1 MYGSGERI
9 YMKPILLTVHILVT
23 ITLITLI
30 LLQNS
35 KGGLGG
41 GLGAGQLYRSRRGAE
56 KIIFTG
62 TVVTAILFFI
72 TSMLNLIVH

>member
-1 MYGSGERI
+1 
-9 YMKPILLTVHILVT
+9 MKTLLLTVHILVT
-23 ITLITLI
+23 ISLITLI

-56 KIIFTG
+56 KIVFTG
-62 TVVTAILFFI
+62 TIIAAILFFV
-72 TSMLNLIVH
+72 TSMLSLIIR

>member
-1 MYGSGERI
+1 
-9 YMKPILLTVHILVT
+9 MKILLLTVHILVT
-23 ITLITLI
+23 ITLISLI

-56 KIIFTG
+56 KIVFGG
-62 TVVTAILFFI
+62 TIVAAVLFFI
-72 TSMLNLIVH
+72 TSILNLVIR

>member
-1 MYGSGERI
+1 
-9 YMKPILLTVHILVT
+9 MKTILLAFHIIITVS
-23 ITLITLI
+23 LITLI

-56 KIIFTG
+56 KIVFTA
-62 TVVTAILFFI
+62 TIVAAVLFFI
-72 TSMLNLIVH
+72 TSMLSLILR

>member
-1 MYGSGERI
+1 
-9 YMKPILLTVHILVT
+9 MKPLLLTVHILVT

-56 KIIFTG
+56 KIVFTG
-62 TVVTAILFFI
+62 TIVTAILFFI
-72 TSMLNLIVH
+72 TSMLNLVVH

>member
-1 MYGSGERI
+1 
-9 YMKPILLTVHILVT
+9 MKPILLVVHIFVT
-23 ITLITLI
+23 IALITLI

-56 KIIFTG
+56 KIVFTA
-62 TVVTAILFFI
+62 TITAAVLFFI
-72 TSMLNLIVH
+72 TSILNLVIR

>member
-1 MYGSGERI
+1 
-9 YMKPILLTVHILVT
+9 MKTILLTLHILVT
-23 ITLITLI
+23 ITLISLI

-56 KIIFTG
+56 KIIFSG
-62 TVVTAILFFI
+62 TIIAAVLFFI

>member
-1 MYGSGERI
+1 
-9 YMKPILLTVHILVT
+9 MKAILLTVHILVT
-23 ITLITLI
+23 VGLITLI

-56 KIIFTG
+56 KIVFSG
-62 TVVTAILFFI
+62 TILLTILFFI
-72 TSMLNLIVH
+72 TSTLNLIIH

>member
-1 MYGSGERI
+1 
-9 YMKPILLTVHILVT
+9 MKTVLLSAHILIT
-23 ITLITLI
+23 LTLITLI

-62 TVVTAILFFI
+62 TIVTSILFFI
-72 TSMLNLIVH
+72 TSMVSLIIR

>member
-1 MYGSGERI
+1 
-9 YMKPILLTVHILVT
+9 MKTILLSTHILVT
-23 ITLITLI
+23 ITLIALI

-56 KIIFTG
+56 KIIFSG
-62 TVVTAILFFI
+62 TIVAAILFFV
-72 TSMLNLIVH
+72 TSMLNLMIR

>member
-1 MYGSGERI
+1 
-9 YMKPILLTVHILVT
+9 MKEALLIFHILIT

-56 KIIFTG
+56 KIVFTG
-62 TVVTAILFFI
+62 TIVAAILFFV
-72 TSMLNLIVH
+72 TSMLSLIVR

>member
-1 MYGSGERI
+1 
-9 YMKPILLTVHILVT
+9 MKTILLTAHIL
-23 ITLITLI
+23 ITVSLITLI

-56 KIIFTG
+56 KIVFSG
-62 TVVTAILFFI
+62 TIAAAILFFI
-72 TSMLNLIVH
+72 TSMLNLIIR

>member
-1 MYGSGERI
+1 
-9 YMKPILLTVHILVT
+9 MKAVLLIIHVLVT

-56 KIIFTG
+56 KIVFTG
-62 TVVTAILFFI
+62 TIVTAIVFFI
-72 TSMLNLIVH
+72 TSMLNLIVR